1 MLHNSSL
8 LAKSW
13 DLAGVG
19 GWIHR
24 QVSLALKREKFHPE
38 GVSSPLSPVLRR
50 NLGGHRTSEEQR
62 WFHCHVLAECLLV
75 HTAFTLASDLN
86 LTIMV
91 CIWLDS
97 ISQYF
102 L

>member
-1 MLHNSSL
+1 MEPQASLSS
-8 LAKSW
+8 
-13 DLAGVG
+13 
-19 GWIHR
+19 I
-24 QVSLALKREKFHPE
+24 EKGKVLSE
-38 GVSSPLSPVLRR
+38 GVSCPLSPVLRR
-50 NLGGHRTSEEQR
+50 NLGGHRISEEQR
-62 WFHCHVLAECLLV
+62 RFHCHVLAECLLV